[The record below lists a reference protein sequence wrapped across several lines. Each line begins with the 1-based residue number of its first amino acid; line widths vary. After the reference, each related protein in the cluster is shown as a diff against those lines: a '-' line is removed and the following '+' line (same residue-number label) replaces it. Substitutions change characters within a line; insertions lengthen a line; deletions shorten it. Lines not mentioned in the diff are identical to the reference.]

1 MASRK
6 DGGLLEYP
14 ILLSDFRQYNTIF
27 EAMSFGDEEK
37 VYLVL
42 CMIEEGHLERYRR
55 QWAVLCPSKMLTSR
69 GEMRVLPHSLRGGCT
84 PMP

>member
-37 VYLVL
+37 VYL
-42 CMIEEGHLERYRR
+42 
-55 QWAVLCPSKMLTSR
+55 A
-69 GEMRVLPHSLRGGCT
+69 HSFVHD
-84 PMP
+84 